1 MEMRKEDGTYSLKTI
16 NNATC
21 FYFRY
26 LQKYILGKTNLDFP
40 KKTYKLKGLKLFK
53 VLWTTY

>member
-40 KKTYKLKGLKLFK
+40 KKNIQIKRS
-53 VLWTTY
+53 